1 METGALPQV
10 ADYATRA
17 RVAFELRDSV
27 RKQNLIR
34 CR

>member
-1 METGALPQV
+1 MEPGLCPQV
-10 ADYATRA
+10 VDYATRA
-17 RVAFELRDSV
+17 RVAFELWDSA